1 MKGRAALWLAGIAL
15 MVGGFA
21 VAIRGVEQNNQL
33 IERLVRTPTGCSST
47 VDVASAGTYYVYVE
61 TKGRVEDLGGCDND
75 DRVYDLDDAP
85 SVDVNVRRV
94 SGSDIEL
101 TPDDSVRYS
110 GPAGVG
116 RSVGRIEV
124 TEAGRYIIEVRS
136 AETAAVVTLGRDA
149 AIENNPLLRAAV
161 VVVLTSILLLT
172 IAIIATIRGRRRA
185 RTLSGTVVVY
195 GTNESDP
202 MVTWAPPRP
211 EDRAPPT

>member
-1 MKGRAALWLAGIAL
+1 M
-15 MVGGFA
+15 
-21 VAIRGVEQNNQL
+21 
-33 IERLVRTPTGCSST
+33 
-47 VDVASAGTYYVYVE
+47 YVE

-116 RSVGRIEV
+116 ESVARV
-124 TEAGRYIIEVRS
+124 DLPDAGRYIIEVRS

-185 RTLSGTVVVY
+185 RTLSGTVVVL
-195 GTNESDP
+195 SLIHI
-202 MVTWAPPRP
+202 
-211 EDRAPPT
+211 